1 LRAIF
6 AAPQEWDWQRAVPAS
21 MGLHLLAFAAVIA
34 WPVAKTLSPPP
45 PRSIA
50 VEIISE
56 AAFAAVTRRPV
67 VAPPQ
72 PALTAPEQPAAAPSA
87 PAEAPPNPPKADE
100 TAPADAAAF
109 SPTLHAT
116 VLYSS
121 KVLKDPANRQVR
133 IALPTL
139 SPDERI
145 TQLCNIEALEQ
156 IRIARPSPFPDALVA
171 PALAETN
178 IHEATLVATGA
189 AFRSGRAW
197 FKAQY
202 TCTVGADLES
212 VTAFDFALGPPIPEA
227 EWDSHGLNAADAE
240 E

>member
-1 LRAIF
+1 MRAIF

-72 PALTAPEQPAAAPSA
+72 PALTAPEQPAAAPFA
-87 PAEAPPNPPKADE
+87 ADEATPNPPKADE
-100 TAPADAAAF
+100 TSPTDGIF

-116 VLYSS
+116 ALYSS
-121 KVLKDPANRQVR
+121 AVLKDPANRQVR